1 MTIFVQIIVTVA
13 CLILCYLE
21 FKPSNIDKMIAR
33 ETMNWESKDYPKEL
47 IINAKNILKIDYEID
62 DGSDVYFEII
72 PTEPIQKSKIR
83 KSNSEGT
90 IIKELIDRTPEPTMR
105 TIHEGFSLSPLTSVI
120 IKEIP
125 TKYHK
130 C

>member
-1 MTIFVQIIVTVA
+1 MTIFIQI
-13 CLILCYLE
+13 LIIASTLISCYFN

-33 ETMNWESKDYPKEL
+33 ETNNWESKDYPKEL
-47 IINAKNILKIDYEID
+47 IINAKDILKIDYEID

-72 PTEPIQKSKIR
+72 PTEPIQESKTR
-83 KSNSEGT
+83 KSDSEGA

-105 TIHEGFSLSPLTSVI
+105 TIHEGFSLSPLTNVI